1 MVPQVALFLLVS
13 GSCARAAVGS
23 RTLELKDVI
32 GFAATEARAGDRLVV
47 RLAGTCGHSALVVTQ
62 IEEVREGDAVNVR
75 VRLALPAA
83 GRSGTFEH
91 RVDVPAGVRTVTF
104 GEARAVVWTAV
115 AAKAPPVCVE
125 PKAGGPGDV
134 VRALYAAFPWDGQ
147 AALMAAPREV
157 LARFFDDR
165 LTRLL
170 LNDLECRHR
179 TGEYCW
185 LTVDPIYAAQDAQIT
200 EMRFCGS
207 SRGPEWIEARF
218 TNFGRGTV
226 VAYRVGKPSPL
237 GWRIVDVD
245 DGHGAA
251 LVEFLSTPLPW

>member
-1 MVPQVALFLLVS
+1 MVPQVALILLVA
-13 GSCARAAVGS
+13 GCCARAAVEP
-23 RTLELKDVI
+23 RTLELKDVL
-32 GFAATEARAGDRLVV
+32 GFTATEARAGDLLVV
-47 RLAGTCGHSALVVTQ
+47 RLGGTCGHSALVVTRV
-62 IEEVREGDAVNVR
+62 EEAREGDTVNVR
-75 VRLALPAA
+75 VRLSLATA

-91 RVDVPAGVRTVTF
+91 RVEVPAGVRTVTF
-104 GEARAVVWTAV
+104 GEARAAVWTAA
-115 AAKAPPVCVE
+115 AAKPATACDE
-125 PKAGGPGDV
+125 AKRGGPGDV

-170 LNDLECRHR
+170 LNDLECRRR

-185 LTVDPIYAAQDAQIT
+185 LTVDPIYAAQDAQVT

-207 SRGPEWIEARF
+207 SRGPEWIEVRF

-245 DGHGAA
+245 DGHGPT
-251 LVEFLSTPLPW
+251 LVEFLSTPLPR